1 MYIDIQRILPRIETP
16 LFPPRVP
23 EISLKILT
31 IWSQALDQLLELCN
45 EAVTRTAKINVY
57 RSSKCV
63 NRSKCEPN
71 VDMRHAYENSMACIE
86 SILEA

>member
-23 EISLKILT
+23 EILKILT

-45 EAVTRTAKINVY
+45 EAVTRIAKINVY

-63 NRSKCEPN
+63 NRSKREPN
-71 VDMRHAYENSMACIE
+71 VDMRHAYENSMACIG